1 MSKGVNPER
10 SREGSQRASASNGME
25 VTLASAK
32 KEPRQE
38 SEGQLTKDVFQAE
51 DEVVIQSTIAGVS
64 DKDLDISVTN
74 DMVTIKGSRTPEQK
88 VRPSDYYY
96 QELYWGPFSRSIIL
110 PVDID
115 ADSAKASMK
124 NGILTIRLPKLDRIR
139 TKKIRI
145 S

>member
-1 MSKGVNPER
+1 MEDLFEDDNL
-10 SREGSQRASASNGME
+10 E

-38 SEGQLTKDVFQAE
+38 GEGQLTIDVFQTE
-51 DEVVIQSTIAGVS
+51 DDVVIQSTIAGVS

-74 DMVTIKGSRTPEQK
+74 DMVTIKGARMPEQK
-88 VRPSDYYY
+88 VRSSDYYY

-110 PVDID
+110 PVDVD

-139 TKKIRI
+139 TKKIKV